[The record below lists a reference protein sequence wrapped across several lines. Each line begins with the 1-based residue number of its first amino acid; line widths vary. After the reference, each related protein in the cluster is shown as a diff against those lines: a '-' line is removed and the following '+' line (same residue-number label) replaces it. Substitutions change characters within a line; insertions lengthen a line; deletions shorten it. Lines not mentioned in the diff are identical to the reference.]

1 MFRNRRGKK
10 MVMCEV
16 RGDGGAEGKEGNEK
30 DTLAHDSTEYM
41 IPIISR
47 YILKRLAI
55 WIFWDVNRDWL
66 PLQDLGNSADAAA
79 ELEDV
84 SGVTRNDLDTDQV
97 ARERQIG
104 IQLKN
109 LDEKLKREVT
119 SLLQV
124 PEVKEDKL
132 KTAVKLDLLRRL
144 SESLQDMYSD
154 IQAMVAETCKC
165 NEDLK
170 REFYDFAYHGLR
182 AEHNDL
188 VLRVKDLE
196 SWQAEM
202 SDEEKK
208 AFQRL
213 QQYQINRQ
221 RQIDKLEN
229 FWRLLFSSVRK
240 YFVV

>member
-1 MFRNRRGKK
+1 M
-10 MVMCEV
+10 
-16 RGDGGAEGKEGNEK
+16 
-30 DTLAHDSTEYM
+30 
-41 IPIISR
+41 
-47 YILKRLAI
+47 
-55 WIFWDVNRDWL
+55 
-66 PLQDLGNSADAAA
+66 PLQGLGNSVDAAA

-84 SGVTRNDLDTDQV
+84 SGVTRNDLDTDEV
-97 ARERQIG
+97 EREREIG
-104 IQLKN
+104 VQLKDLN
-109 LDEKLKREVT
+109 EKLKREVT
-119 SLLQV
+119 FLLQV

-132 KTAVKLDLLRRL
+132 KTAVKLDLLTRL

-196 SWQAEM
+196 SSQAEM

-208 AFQRL
+208 AFKRL

-221 RQIDKLEN
+221 RQIDRLEN
-229 FWRLLFSSVRK
+229 VWRGLFSSVRK

>member
-1 MFRNRRGKK
+1 M
-10 MVMCEV
+10 
-16 RGDGGAEGKEGNEK
+16 
-30 DTLAHDSTEYM
+30 
-41 IPIISR
+41 
-47 YILKRLAI
+47 
-55 WIFWDVNRDWL
+55 
-66 PLQDLGNSADAAA
+66 DAAA
-79 ELEDV
+79 ELEDG
-84 SGVTRNDLDTDQV
+84 SGVTRNDLDTDDV
-97 ARERQIG
+97 VRERQIG
-104 IQLKN
+104 IQLKDLN
-109 LDEKLKREVT
+109 EKLKKEVT

-124 PEVKEDKL
+124 PEVKEEKF
-132 KTAVKLDLLRRL
+132 KTAVKLDLLTRL

-154 IQAMVAETCKC
+154 IQAMVTETCKC

-170 REFYDFAYHGLR
+170 RQFYDFAYQGLR

-188 VLRVKDLE
+188 VLRVNDLE

-208 AFQRL
+208 ALQRL

-221 RQIDKLEN
+221 RQIDRLEN

>member
-1 MFRNRRGKK
+1 MLTAQ
-10 MVMCEV
+10 V
-16 RGDGGAEGKEGNEK
+16 
-30 DTLAHDSTEYM
+30 
-41 IPIISR
+41 
-47 YILKRLAI
+47 
-55 WIFWDVNRDWL
+55 
-66 PLQDLGNSADAAA
+66 LGNSVDAAA

-84 SGVTRNDLDTDQV
+84 SGATGNDLDTDQKN
-97 ARERQIG
+97 RERRIG
-104 IQLKN
+104 IQLKR
-109 LDEKLKREVT
+109 LDEKLKNELT

-132 KTAVKLDLLRRL
+132 KTAVKLDLLTKL
-144 SESLQDMYSD
+144 SESLQNIYSD
-154 IQAMVAETCKC
+154 IHAVVAETCKC

-170 REFYDFAYHGLR
+170 REFYDLAYHGLR

-208 AFQRL
+208 AFKKL

-221 RQIDKLEN
+221 RQIDRLEN
-229 FWRLLFSSVRK
+229 FWRGLFCSVRK
-240 YFVV
+240 YFVQF

>member
-1 MFRNRRGKK
+1 M
-10 MVMCEV
+10 
-16 RGDGGAEGKEGNEK
+16 
-30 DTLAHDSTEYM
+30 
-41 IPIISR
+41 
-47 YILKRLAI
+47 
-55 WIFWDVNRDWL
+55 
-66 PLQDLGNSADAAA
+66 QDLGNSVDAAA

-97 ARERQIG
+97 ARERQIS

-109 LDEKLKREVT
+109 LDEKLKKEVT

-208 AFQRL
+208 ALQRL

-221 RQIDKLEN
+221 RQIHRLEN
-229 FWRLLFSSVRK
+229 FWRGLFSSVRK